1 MTTATTPPAYGE
13 PVPRADPAWPGRLAG
28 WPTFARELAGTL
40 AARAQYVLH
49 GNIRDLYL
57 IPPPGAEALSQ
68 PGPERERTAG
78 RPEPVP
84 LPELLW
90 RALQPSGFQCLIRFD
105 RVHGISVYPS
115 GEQAAA
121 AAERL
126 LGPGVAGT
134 IPSLPA
140 LRRHLAAVAGTAPPA
155 VDGTAGAAA
164 QDVAAAGP
172 GRPRAAFVIDYAAR
186 IPVSPVNLTPEE
198 RDFFL
203 FCLKLADTAERCG
216 GGPPARPGHL
226 FNPLIWLVEGERD
239 LPAWLTAGSERI
251 RVIGIPDPD
260 LETRQVMARLLAQDL
275 AHEPADKALRA
286 VARFAEQSGGLSL
299 AAMREVTRLVLERRM
314 PAESLPDALRLY
326 KLGVEDNPWRRQYI
340 RERILAG
347 EPQLT
352 AGRPAADGDLVR
364 ISSRVFGQDQAV
376 GKAFDIL
383 KRAALG
389 LSGAQASSSKTRP
402 RGVMFFAGPTGVGK
416 TELAKAAAELLFGQ
430 TDSFLR
436 FDMSEFAAEHA
447 DHRLVG
453 APPGYVGFEAGGELT
468 SAVRRQPFRVIL
480 FDEIEKAHR
489 RVLDKFLQIL
499 DEGRLTD
506 GQGVTTYFSECV
518 LIFTSNLGI
527 MVPDPEDREKKI
539 PIVSRGE
546 KYEEIEKRVK
556 AAIAEH
562 FTNEIGRPELLN
574 RFGDNIVVFGFISD
588 AAAEMIFAQ
597 QIASI
602 TRRLD
607 EEQQVRLVLTG
618 EAWTALSGICTEDT
632 GNGGR
637 GIGNL
642 LESALINP
650 LSRVLFARELRPG
663 STATVLG
670 VHQEAGV
677 VSLTVD
683 VDGWVT
689 SS

>member
-1 MTTATTPPAYGE
+1 MTRPSYGE
-13 PVPRADPAWPGRLAG
+13 HVPQADTSWPGRLAG

-40 AARAQYVLH
+40 AVRAQYVLH

-57 IPPPGAEALSQ
+57 IPAAGADAIS
-68 PGPERERTAG
+68 PSGPERGQAPA

-84 LPELLW
+84 LLELLW
-90 RALQPSGFQCLIRFD
+90 RALRPSGYQCLIRFD
-105 RVHGISVYPS
+105 PVHGISVYPED
-115 GEQAAA
+115 EQAAA
-121 AAERL
+121 AAGQL
-126 LGPGVAGT
+126 LGQKGLGT
-134 IPSLPA
+134 LPALPA

-155 VDGTAGAAA
+155 VDEPA
-164 QDVAAAGP
+164 DENPAAAGQP
-172 GRPRAAFVIDYAAR
+172 GRPRAAFVLDYAAR
-186 IPVSPVNLTPEE
+186 IPLSLANLRPEE

-203 FCLKLADTAERCG
+203 FCLKLADTAEPCG
-216 GGPPARPGHL
+216 GGPAARPGYL
-226 FNPLIWLVEGERD
+226 FNPVIWLVEGERD

-251 RVIGIPDPD
+251 RVIGIPAPD
-260 LETRQVMARLLAQDL
+260 LETRQAMAGLLAEDL
-275 AHEPADKALRA
+275 ADEPTEKSLRA
-286 VARFAEQSGGLSL
+286 VARFAELSGGLSL
-299 AAMREVTRLVLERRM
+299 AAMQEVTRLVLERQM
-314 PAESLPDALRLY
+314 SAESLPDALRLY
-326 KLGVEDNPWRRQYI
+326 KLGVEDNPWRRAYI

-347 EPQLT
+347 ERQMT
-352 AGRPAADGDLVR
+352 AGQPAGEGDLVR
-364 ISSRVFGQDQAV
+364 ITSRVFGQDQAV
-376 GKAFDIL
+376 GKTFDIL

-527 MVPDPEDREKKI
+527 MAPDPDDREKKI

-546 KYEEIEKRVK
+546 KYEEIERKVK
-556 AAIAEH
+556 SAIAEH

-574 RFGDNIVVFGFISD
+574 RFGDNIVVFDFISD
-588 AAAEMIFAQ
+588 AAAEMIFTQ
-597 QIASI
+597 QVASI
-602 TRRLD
+602 ARRLG
-607 EEQQVRLVLTG
+607 EEQQVHLTLTG
-618 EAWTALSGICTEDT
+618 EARAALGRICTENTDH
-632 GNGGR
+632 GGR
-637 GIGNL
+637 GIGNM

-650 LSRVLFARELRPG
+650 LSRVLFAREPRPG
-663 STATVLG
+663 STVTV
-670 VHQEAGV
+670 VDVYREAAAV
-677 VSLTVD
+677 ILTVEI
-683 VDGWVT
+683 DGQLT